1 MFSEPATGRLICRAG
16 DARVSSCASA
26 TEATGAL
33 FDKTANSLRLDM
45 GWEKQTEKF
54 APTPTLQLLQGF
66 MLWVVMKASK
76 EN

>member
-33 FDKTANSLRLDM
+33 FDKTANSPRLDL
-45 GWEKQTEKF
+45 GWGKVSEIAFRQLQIV
-54 APTPTLQLLQGF
+54 TLFLLMVGI
-66 MLWVVMKASK
+66 VREIV
-76 EN
+76 

>member
-33 FDKTANSLRLDM
+33 FDKTANSRPRDLATVSQ
-45 GWEKQTEKF
+45 W
-54 APTPTLQLLQGF
+54 
-66 MLWVVMKASK
+66 W
-76 EN
+76 